1 MSKKRREIPKY
12 GSPIIET
19 HCHLDYL
26 KQDPLEDIISKS
38 RTHGIEK
45 IITIAVEPGNL
56 DTVLDI
62 ARSRDH
68 IWCSQGIH
76 PHEAKQFNDEVGAKI
91 KSRMTEDK
99 VLAVGEIGLD
109 YYYNHSPREKQIEVF
124 ETQLE
129 IAAETEMPV
138 IIHSRE
144 AEDDTIAILKN
155 HASKLSRK
163 GVIHSFT
170 SKIELAET
178 AVDLGFHLGFN
189 GIITFKN
196 AEDVRDAVRFCP
208 VENLLLE
215 TDAPFLAPT
224 PFRGRENAP
233 FYLPFVAERM
243 AELKNLPVEDLLS
256 TVYKNSM
263 NLFKF

>member
-1 MSKKRREIPKY
+1 MSKKKREIPKY

-76 PHEAKQFNDEVGAKI
+76 PHEAKQFTDEVGAKI

-138 IIHSRE
+138 IIHSRD

-170 SKIELAET
+170 SKLKLAET

-256 TVYKNSM
+256 TVYKNSI

>member
-1 MSKKRREIPKY
+1 MSSKRREIPTY

-26 KQDPLEDIISKS
+26 KQDPLDDIIAKS
-38 RTHGIEK
+38 RQQGIEK

-68 IWCSQGIH
+68 IWCSQGVH
-76 PHEAKQFNDEVGAKI
+76 PHEAKQFTDEVATKI
-91 KSRMTEDK
+91 KSRMSEEK

-109 YYYNHSPREKQIEVF
+109 YHYNHSPRDKQIKAF

-129 IAAETEMPV
+129 IAAETNMPV
-138 IIHSRE
+138 IIHSRD

-170 SKIELAET
+170 SKIDLAKT
-178 AVDLGFHLGFN
+178 AVELGFHLGFN

-233 FYLPFVAERM
+233 FYLPFVAEKM
-243 AELKNLPVEDLLS
+243 AELKNLPVDDLLS
-256 TVYKNSM
+256 TVYQNSIK
-263 NLFKF
+263 LFKF